1 MRRCRFSVAAASPAR
16 RPSSACT
23 AKYARCV
30 SMKAPRKCS
39 SLSSR
44 AASSRRSRRR
54 RSRMTKANEASS
66 LAAGVAANAFRTSLP
81 VRFSHCDPAGIV
93 FYPRYLEMF
102 NDVVEEWLREGLG
115 FSLTEI
121 VTRRG
126 WGVPTVRLEVDFTAP
141 SYFGET
147 LAAFLVV
154 RKLGTSSMGIEIT
167 LRGPDGVDD
176 RKSTRLNS
184 SHQKI

>member
-1 MRRCRFSVAAASPAR
+1 
-16 RPSSACT
+16 
-23 AKYARCV
+23 
-30 SMKAPRKCS
+30 
-39 SLSSR
+39 
-44 AASSRRSRRR
+44 
-54 RSRMTKANEASS
+54 MTKANEASS

-167 LRGPDGVDD
+167 LRGPDGVDRVRGRVVLVLID
-176 RKSTRLNS
+176 RAPHRAIRIPDELRARLEAFQAS
-184 SHQKI
+184 S